1 MSKLALSKY
10 LDEVLASIPVAE
22 LGRLATSKERTN
34 TESFRRNLN
43 KTIHILIINEY
54 FIKALAPRAEE
65 ILKSLPSA
73 IGRDGNASAVRAVLA
88 EYRALRGNKRG
99 KVRKKQVELGGEPG
113 YILTFPSFDAV
124 RAFLNR
130 LGLSGRSSEILN
142 FVKTNP
148 DIKAR
153 LAALLGTEIF
163 TNESTL
169 VSAISQ
175 LNPANN
181 KSKTSPFYNNKE
193 AADIYRIIYDQDL
206 GFDVGHNIPV
216 AYKQVE
222 LFASNK
228 AALKLVVERFTT
240 AISGNTKL
248 TSSGINSVVREVQ
261 QAALTLA
268 KKTAIEN
275 KFVVEKSELNAKGRA
290 GVTVFIESSKA
301 NQETESEARI
311 INEFKELLLSRIKA
325 QLRGKDAALKLL
337 NQKGSKTYIEQTL
350 DIVSDSITNKV
361 QKPKGTSVG
370 KFNHKSKIDTNV
382 ISAKSK
388 KSSSQNVR
396 VLPLRTKKGRFTSLI
411 GLEAVLRELI
421 NETVEKNM
429 QRPHL
434 EYQTGRFANS
444 VEVIRLQR
452 TRDDEVTAFLTYMK
466 YPYQTFE
473 PGFRQGHK
481 GYDPRIL
488 LDKSVREI
496 LAPLVAAR
504 LRTQVL

>member
-130 LGLSGRSSEILN
+130 LGLRGRSSEILN

-350 DIVSDSITNKV
+350 GCS
-361 QKPKGTSVG
+361 PM
-370 KFNHKSKIDTNV
+370 
-382 ISAKSK
+382 
-388 KSSSQNVR
+388 
-396 VLPLRTKKGRFTSLI
+396 
-411 GLEAVLRELI
+411 EA
-421 NETVEKNM
+421 
-429 QRPHL
+429 
-434 EYQTGRFANS
+434 
-444 VEVIRLQR
+444 
-452 TRDDEVTAFLTYMK
+452 
-466 YPYQTFE
+466 
-473 PGFRQGHK
+473 
-481 GYDPRIL
+481 IL
-488 LDKSVREI
+488 LFY
-496 LAPLVAAR
+496 
-504 LRTQVL
+504 